1 MRSMCMVQS
10 NGTGEGK
17 ILLKGISMLK
27 RRPTVCLLFVALVAH
42 GSSTPT
48 ATAANFDGKS
58 WWEYVKVLA
67 ADNMEGRETGSEGLR
82 RAAAY
87 IVEQLKKD
95 GLQPAGVNGFY
106 QPVKLVSRQI
116 DESGSSLTLVRNG
129 AKEPL
134 ALGEDAF
141 FSTRVQL
148 APETDAPLVFV
159 GYGLRVPEMNHD
171 DYAGLDL
178 KGKVVVMISGSPS
191 EIPTTLAS
199 HYQSSAERY
208 KTLRE
213 AGVVGIVA
221 IPNPASMDIPW
232 SRMTLARTRPSMTL
246 ADTELDETRGVGLVA
261 IFNPAHAQK
270 LFEDS
275 GHSFEELAALAQ
287 DRKPLP
293 RFPLTATI
301 QARAKVIEK
310 DVESENVV
318 AKLPGSDAKLKDEYV
333 VLSSHM
339 DHLGIGEP
347 INGDNLYNGAMD
359 NASGCALNLDIADS
373 LHRSHARL
381 SRSVLFVFVTAEEKG
396 LLGSKYF
403 ASRPTVPKNSMVAD
417 INTDMFLPIFSLK
430 ILTVYGLAESN
441 LGDAVQQVAQSDGV
455 EVQAD
460 PEPLRNIFIRSDQ
473 YSFIR
478 QGIPSIA
485 MKVGFT
491 PGSPEAEI
499 EKKWLTER
507 YHAPSD
513 DLNQPVDLAAAGK
526 FEDIIQGLTVKVAND
541 PPRPEWKSDSFFRRF
556 VTNNAVA
563 SQKQ

>member
-1 MRSMCMVQS
+1 M
-10 NGTGEGK
+10 
-17 ILLKGISMLK
+17 LKGS
-27 RRPTVCLLFVALVAH
+27 RTLLLLSIALA
-42 GSSTPT
+42 GYSSSTPG
-48 ATAANFDGKS
+48 ATNPNRDGKS

-82 RAAAY
+82 RASAY

-106 QPVKLVSRQI
+106 QPVKLISRQI
-116 DESGSSLTLVRNG
+116 DESASSLALVRNG
-129 AKEPL
+129 SKEPL
-134 ALGEDAF
+134 TLGEDAF

-148 APETDAPLVFV
+148 APEVNAPMVFV
-159 GYGLRVPEMNHD
+159 GYGLSIPEKSYD

-178 KGKVVVMISGSPS
+178 KGKVVVMIAGSPAD
-191 EIPTTLAS
+191 IPSALAS
-199 HYQSSAERY
+199 HYQSTAERY

-232 SRMTLARTRPSMTL
+232 GRMTLARTRPSMTL
-246 ADTELDETRGVGLVA
+246 ADPELDETRGMSLVVV
-261 IFNPAHAQK
+261 FNPVQAEK
-270 LFEDS
+270 LFRDS
-275 GHSFEELAALAQ
+275 GHSFAELAALAK

-293 RFPLTATI
+293 RFPLTARI
-301 QARAKVIEK
+301 EARAKIIRK
-310 DVESENVV
+310 DVESANVV
-318 AKLPGSDAKLKDEYV
+318 AKLPGGDPKLKDEYV

-347 INGDNLYNGAMD
+347 INGDRLYNGAMD
-359 NASGCALNLDIADS
+359 NASGCALNLDIANA
-373 LHRSHARL
+373 LQRTHAKL

-403 ASRPTVPKNSMVAD
+403 ASNPTVPTDSMVAD
-417 INTDMFLPIFSLK
+417 INTDMFLPIFPLK

-441 LGDAVQQVAQSDGV
+441 LGDTVQQVAQSDGV
-455 EVQAD
+455 EVQPD

-491 PGSPEAEI
+491 SGSPDAEMA
-499 EKKWLTER
+499 KKWLTER

-513 DLNQPVDLAAAGK
+513 DLNQPVDLIAAGK
-526 FEDIIQGLTVKVAND
+526 FEDIVQSLTVRVAND
-541 PPRPEWKSDSFFRRF
+541 PQRPEWKGDSFFRRF
-556 VTNNAVA
+556 VRD
-563 SQKQ
+563 KQGKNTGAAGLR

>member
-1 MRSMCMVQS
+1 MSKGS
-10 NGTGEGK
+10 AA
-17 ILLKGISMLK
+17 LL
-27 RRPTVCLLFVALVAH
+27 LLSIALAAYS
-42 GSSTPT
+42 SSTKS
-48 ATAANFDGKS
+48 ATNPNLDGKS

-82 RAAAY
+82 RASAY
-87 IVEQLKKD
+87 IVEQLKKG
-95 GLQPAGVNGFY
+95 GLQPAGINRFY
-106 QPVKLVSRQI
+106 QPVKLISRQI
-116 DESGSSLTLVRNG
+116 DESASSLALVRNDS
-129 AKEPL
+129 KEPL
-134 ALGEDAF
+134 TLGEDAF

-148 APETDAPLVFV
+148 APEVNAAMVFV
-159 GYGLRVPEMNHD
+159 GYGLSIPEKSYD

-178 KGKVVVMISGSPS
+178 KGKVVVMISGSPAD
-191 EIPTTLAS
+191 IPSALAS
-199 HYQSSAERY
+199 HYQSTAERY

-232 SRMTLARTRPSMTL
+232 GRMTLARTRPSMTL
-246 ADTELDETRGVGLVA
+246 ADPELDETRGMSLVVV
-261 IFNPAHAQK
+261 FNPVQAEK
-270 LFEDS
+270 LFRDS
-275 GHSFEELAALAQ
+275 GHSFAELAALAK

-293 RFPLTATI
+293 RFPLSARI
-301 QARAKVIEK
+301 QARTKIIRK
-310 DVESENVV
+310 DVESANVV
-318 AKLPGSDAKLKDEYV
+318 AKLPGGDPKLKDEYV

-347 INGDNLYNGAMD
+347 INGDRLYNGAMD
-359 NASGCALNLDIADS
+359 NASGCALNLDIANA
-373 LHRSHARL
+373 LQRTHAKL

-403 ASRPTVPKNSMVAD
+403 ASNPTVPADSMVAD
-417 INTDMFLPIFSLK
+417 INTDMFLPIFPLK

-441 LGDAVQQVAQSDGV
+441 LGDTVQQVAKSDGV
-455 EVQAD
+455 EVQPD

-491 PGSPEAEI
+491 SGSPDAEMA
-499 EKKWLTER
+499 KKWLTER

-513 DLNQPVDLAAAGK
+513 DLNQPVDLIAAGK
-526 FEDIIQGLTVKVAND
+526 FEDIVQGLTVRVAND
-541 PPRPEWKSDSFFRRF
+541 PLRPEWKGDSFFRRF
-556 VTNNAVA
+556 VRDKQGKNAGA
-563 SQKQ
+563 AGLR